1 MICPVCN
8 GKGSICNDMWICH
21 VCGGRKVIDDEE
33 AHENLR
39 VHNRIE
45 LKEAWKKFLKRQEKK
60 NVKLQS

>member
-39 VHNRIE
+39 VHNEIE
-45 LKEAWKKFLKRQEKK
+45 LKQAWKEFLKRQE
-60 NVKLQS
+60 VKHGKHG